1 MEAGQCWAACLGLVA
16 GQFYVFVNLE
26 SITMVEPVITEGSSA
41 IEGSSSF
48 KSTPRHPIIRGSAWV
63 VLVLSVVSWFW
74 GAAAVWTKY
83 TRPVDTPEAQIDG
96 QLGRPREKSLGG
108 AGSSRWGTAQPEP
121 IVGVQDRERS
131 VTQTANA
138 ARGLGRALVHISGKY
153 PEEMLLLVSTSGVL
167 VSLFALRAPRQVRSV
182 RWTS

>member
-1 MEAGQCWAACLGLVA
+1 VEAGQCWAACLGLVA

-48 KSTPRHPIIRGSAWV
+48 KSTPRHPIIRGSAWA
-63 VLVLSVVSWFW
+63 VLVLSAVSWFW
-74 GAAAVWTKY
+74 GTAAVWTKY
-83 TRPVDTPEAQIDG
+83 TTSVDTPEAQIDG
-96 QLGRPREKSLGG
+96 QLGRPREKSPGG

-138 ARGLGRALVHISGKY
+138 ARVWVGHSFTSPGSTPKKCCSWSARPGCLS
-153 PEEMLLLVSTSGVL
+153 VSSH
-167 VSLFALRAPRQVRSV
+167 SALRAECAV
-182 RWTS
+182 